1 MRRLR
6 NFTRGKI
13 ALARLL
19 GIGKPCLRGPVNMG
33 GQIRHTLDQR
43 VKILRVERQQS
54 FASPS
59 RCRCS
64 ANFRSIALDASY
76 GFYGFFDSVERR
88 IRFGAV
94 GAAGLRHVGPPAALQ
109 SRSSSSLSD

>member
-43 VKILRVERQQS
+43 VKILRVERQQ
-54 FASPS
+54 FCFSP
-59 RCRCS
+59 
-64 ANFRSIALDASY
+64 
-76 GFYGFFDSVERR
+76 RR
-88 IRFGAV
+88 H
-94 GAAGLRHVGPPAALQ
+94 GAAAKGISNPSHQTRAIAFSSAASAAFALAPSGPPACACRTVVHLAKPEF
-109 SRSSSSLSD
+109 